1 MKKIL
6 IIMTFLLMFSMSF
19 SYEDNYKKIYIVK
32 ISKTEIYQKMNVTE
46 DQKKKLNKLF
56 ESYKNRVKLIEA
68 STIQYDNKKEKID
81 NIERERYQ
89 DLAKIL
95 TSDQMLIFNEYINSK
110 KMEFSAKN
118 DKIAR
123 TIDQLDLTNEQK
135 SDILKVERDFDRS
148 LEKLTVKSISS
159 PEFMSEYE
167 KLKVIRNEGV
177 MSILTAEQK
186 KLLKQY
192 ITKNID
198 LFIAINYNQ
207 YINEIEIKA
216 MIRRVTFNRC

>member
-32 ISKTEIYQKMNVTE
+32 ISKTEIYEKMNATDE
-46 DQKKKLNKLF
+46 QIKKLNKLF
-56 ESYKNRVKLIEA
+56 ASYKTRVKLIEA
-68 STIQYDNKKEKID
+68 STIKYDTKKEKVD

-95 TSDQMLIFNEYINSK
+95 TNDQMLIFNEYINTK

-167 KLKVIRNEGV
+167 KFKVIRDEDV
-177 MSILTAEQK
+177 MSILTNEQK
-186 KLLKQY
+186 KLLK
-192 ITKNID
+192 
-198 LFIAINYNQ
+198 
-207 YINEIEIKA
+207 
-216 MIRRVTFNRC
+216 

>member
-1 MKKIL
+1 MIVTKILFYKRSPSFYVIKNLPSLFISNMKKK
-6 IIMTFLLMFSMSF
+6 
-19 SYEDNYKKIYIVK
+19 YNDN
-32 ISKTEIYQKMNVTE
+32 TEKQKNELQEVQNE
-46 DQKKKLNKLF
+46 IAKL
-56 ESYKNRVKLIEA
+56 
-68 STIQYDNKKEKID
+68 KKEKID

-186 KLLKQY
+186 KLLK
-192 ITKNID
+192 
-198 LFIAINYNQ
+198 
-207 YINEIEIKA
+207 
-216 MIRRVTFNRC
+216 

>member
-95 TSDQMLIFNEYINSK
+95 TSDQMLIFNEYINYK

-186 KLLKQY
+186 KLLK
-192 ITKNID
+192 
-198 LFIAINYNQ
+198 
-207 YINEIEIKA
+207 
-216 MIRRVTFNRC
+216 

>member
-1 MKKIL
+1 MKKLDEIKLNLKDCQDELIKFKKLLDSKKIL
-6 IIMTFLLMFSMSF
+6 KES
-19 SYEDNYKKIYIVK
+19 EDILPFFKENRNLIAYLCTCIGF
-32 ISKTEIYQKMNVTE
+32 NVA
-46 DQKKKLNKLF
+46 D
-56 ESYKNRVKLIEA
+56 RIA
-68 STIQYDNKKEKID
+68 SEFKFFGDFIADYVVG
-81 NIERERYQ
+81 
-89 DLAKIL
+89 
-95 TSDQMLIFNEYINSK
+95 NSK

-186 KLLKQY
+186 KLLK
-192 ITKNID
+192 
-198 LFIAINYNQ
+198 
-207 YINEIEIKA
+207 
-216 MIRRVTFNRC
+216 

>member
-95 TSDQMLIFNEYINSK
+95 TSDQMLIFNEYI
-110 KMEFSAKN
+110 
-118 DKIAR
+118 
-123 TIDQLDLTNEQK
+123 
-135 SDILKVERDFDRS
+135 
-148 LEKLTVKSISS
+148 
-159 PEFMSEYE
+159 
-167 KLKVIRNEGV
+167 
-177 MSILTAEQK
+177 
-186 KLLKQY
+186 
-192 ITKNID
+192 
-198 LFIAINYNQ
+198 
-207 YINEIEIKA
+207 
-216 MIRRVTFNRC
+216 

>member
-1 MKKIL
+1 
-6 IIMTFLLMFSMSF
+6 
-19 SYEDNYKKIYIVK
+19 
-32 ISKTEIYQKMNVTE
+32 
-46 DQKKKLNKLF
+46 
-56 ESYKNRVKLIEA
+56 
-68 STIQYDNKKEKID
+68 
-81 NIERERYQ
+81 
-89 DLAKIL
+89 
-95 TSDQMLIFNEYINSK
+95 MLRCNEYINSK

-186 KLLKQY
+186 KLLK
-192 ITKNID
+192 
-198 LFIAINYNQ
+198 
-207 YINEIEIKA
+207 
-216 MIRRVTFNRC
+216 

>member
-1 MKKIL
+1 MKEKLTIDKLKAEAKAFCIAESKIKNKSEQ
-6 IIMTFLLMFSMSF
+6 T
-19 SYEDNYKKIYIVK
+19 EVKKVINK
-32 ISKTEIYQKMNVTE
+32 NV
-46 DQKKKLNKLF
+46 
-56 ESYKNRVKLIEA
+56 IEENGN
-68 STIQYDNKKEKID
+68 DNKKEKID

-186 KLLKQY
+186 KLLK
-192 ITKNID
+192 
-198 LFIAINYNQ
+198 
-207 YINEIEIKA
+207 
-216 MIRRVTFNRC
+216 

>member
-1 MKKIL
+1 MYDKYTDISIYLSYKKIMKKIL

-186 KLLKQY
+186 KLLK
-192 ITKNID
+192 
-198 LFIAINYNQ
+198 
-207 YINEIEIKA
+207 
-216 MIRRVTFNRC
+216 

>member
-46 DQKKKLNKLF
+46 DQKKKL
-56 ESYKNRVKLIEA
+56 YKNRVKLIEA

-186 KLLKQY
+186 KLLK
-192 ITKNID
+192 
-198 LFIAINYNQ
+198 
-207 YINEIEIKA
+207 
-216 MIRRVTFNRC
+216 